1 MKKTNTQKMTVSG
14 HSEELKNKVKSFGK
28 TDLDILR
35 MKLMERRVKQKR
47 ESDPVFNNSILFKG
61 VIDNEVEKSKHDLL
75 VSKVDI
81 GKEVTCFIEYQH
93 SEKTKT
99 NYMCSLRKFFG
110 WTDMEKIDPRKITR
124 IEGESYLNY
133 LTHTLGLSSNSIR
146 TNMGCLMGFYNYM
159 MIRNPKLFTV
169 SPFYNIKIP
178 KSELVRRIDYVSK
191 NDIDELKKKLKKI
204 DRKDCLVAID
214 LMTKYGFRIGSFQN
228 MTVDKKTGKYKTVSK
243 GSDLTGKFTMTE
255 VKQILGSGLLNKKP
269 NTLTRVTQKYTQ
281 KLYDDGKI
289 SCPFSPHD
297 LRHYCIT
304 EKLRRCDSVEDVMRV
319 SRLYHKH
326 PSTTLS
332 YWREIHE

>member
-1 MKKTNTQKMTVSG
+1 MMVSG
-14 HSEELKNKVKSFGK
+14 HSEEFKNKVKSFGK
-28 TDLDILR
+28 TDLDLLR
-35 MKLMERRVKQKR
+35 MKLIERRVKQKR
-47 ESDPVFNNSILFKG
+47 ENDPVFNNSILFKG

-81 GKEVTCFIEYQH
+81 SKEVSGFIEYQH
-93 SEKTKT
+93 SDKTKT
-99 NYMCSLRKFFG
+99 NYTSYLRKFFV
-110 WTDMEKIDPRKITR
+110 WTDKEKIDPRKITR
-124 IEGESYLNY
+124 REVESYLNY

-146 TNMGCLMGFYNYM
+146 TNIGCLMGFYNYM

-169 SPFYNIKIP
+169 SPFYKIKLP
-178 KSELVRRIDYVSK
+178 KSELVRRIDCVSSE
-191 NDIDELKKKLKKI
+191 DIKELKNKLKKI
-204 DRKDCLVAID
+204 DRMDCLVAID

-228 MTVDKKTGKYKTVSK
+228 MEVNKKTGKYKTVSK
-243 GSDLTGKFTMTE
+243 GSDLTGKFTKRE
-255 VKQILGSGLLNKKP
+255 VKQLLSSGLLDKKP
-269 NTLTRVTQKYTQ
+269 TTLTVVIKKYSQ

-304 EKLRRCDSVEDVMRV
+304 EKLRRCYSVGEVMRV